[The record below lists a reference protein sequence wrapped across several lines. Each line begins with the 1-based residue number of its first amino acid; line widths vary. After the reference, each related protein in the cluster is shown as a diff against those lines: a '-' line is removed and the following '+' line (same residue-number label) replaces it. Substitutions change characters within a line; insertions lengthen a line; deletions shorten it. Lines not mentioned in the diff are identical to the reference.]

1 MAAPNNNLLTR
12 LWGAL
17 RRQRPSGNGSGYL
30 GIQQQRSR
38 IGTFH
43 RRSISL
49 SASINPVRPIMGDL
63 QNSRDLVEIADWS
76 YESSNSVGFMARDAF
91 QQIDGRVNSWTVADT
106 LADGTKVHPDVLAIG
121 REIEQRRD
129 GKDLVLGGD
138 TLQQAAIEALSYGDS
153 FVQLGIYREGV
164 GKNDWAV
171 CRSRYM
177 PTFSTF
183 IDVDDDGSI
192 QSYRIQDKMF
202 PSVDDVVIHPL
213 KMLQFKIGKSGAG
226 YYGKPPTFQQI
237 PQWRKVKDC
246 AADIEQASRDTGV
259 APWLHVMPEGADESY
274 KEAYRQEYQEML
286 NEGIVTNLFLM
297 PSADVKKAA
306 ANSGA
311 LSNLLD
317 YWLQLRYQM
326 VLPGV
331 PLWFFPGLGLKE
343 SSGKDIANQ
352 PALAYARQ
360 IASLRSMIGEQVRW
374 AISVEIVLKKGFD
387 WFEQNGRFDVVWG
400 EWLVTGM
407 EQWIIDQSQDQ
418 PSAPP
423 PPEQQQQSI
432 ESLIASSMGRNGNGK
447 H

>member
-12 LWGAL
+12 LWGAF
-17 RRQRPSGNGSGYL
+17 RRQRSSSDL

-38 IGTFH
+38 IGTFQ

-49 SASINPVRPIMGDL
+49 SASINPVRPVMGDL
-63 QNSRDLVEIADWS
+63 QNSRDLIEIADWS
-76 YESSNSVGFMARDAF
+76 YESSHSVGFMARDAF
-91 QQIDGRVNSWTVADT
+91 QQIDGRVNSWRVAET
-106 LADGTKVHPDVLAIG
+106 LADGTKIHPDVLAIG
-121 REIEQRRD
+121 KEMEQRRD

-153 FVQLGIYREGV
+153 FVQLGIYKEGI

-177 PTFSTF
+177 PVFSTF
-183 IDVDDDGSI
+183 VDVDEEDGSI
-192 QSYRIQDKMF
+192 RAYRIQEKMF
-202 PSVDDVVIHPL
+202 PSGDDVIIHPL

-259 APWLHVMPEGADESY
+259 APWLHIMPEGTDESY

-306 ANSGA
+306 ANAGA

-387 WFEQNGRFDVVWG
+387 WFQQNGRFDIEWG
-400 EWLVTGM
+400 AWFVTGM
-407 EQWIIDQSQDQ
+407 EQGIQNQEDQSDNANPAKEDQ
-418 PSAPP
+418 PDKAD
-423 PPEQQQQSI
+423 EEQQSI
-432 ESLIASSMGRNGNGK
+432 NGLLYAARNGR